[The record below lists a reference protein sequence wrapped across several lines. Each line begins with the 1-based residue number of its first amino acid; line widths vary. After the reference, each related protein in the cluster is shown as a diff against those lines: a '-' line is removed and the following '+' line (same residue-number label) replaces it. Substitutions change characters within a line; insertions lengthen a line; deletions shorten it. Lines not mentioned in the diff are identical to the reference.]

1 MVIIGLILSGIAMG
15 LASPS
20 YSTAVANAVDV
31 KDLGVANG
39 MSSTLMNIGMLTGIQ
54 SMFVI
59 LGDGRAPDDFA
70 RTFIVG
76 AIVAGIGSAGALMMR
91 PHQRVQ

>member
-1 MVIIGLILSGIAMG
+1 MG

-20 YSTAVANAVDV
+20 YSIAVANAVDSA
-31 KDLGVANG
+31 DLGIANG

-54 SMFVI
+54 SMFTV
-59 LGDGRAPDDFA
+59 LGEGRDPSDFV

-76 AIVAGIGSAGALMMR
+76 ACVAGIGSVGALMMSK
-91 PHQRVQ
+91 PKPVTDS